1 MLKLLK
7 LLRIIS
13 ELSELSSIKI
23 GEVQK
28 IKSKCIAKVN
38 LPGLASSDETKQTCQ
53 APKLVVMW
61 IFCICALS
69 EQNAKATQIVQFSHI
84 PYISQ
89 DID

>member
-1 MLKLLK
+1 M
-7 LLRIIS
+7 
-13 ELSELSSIKI
+13 
-23 GEVQK
+23 
-28 IKSKCIAKVN
+28 N

-89 DID
+89 DMFSNSLSNTFVFLIVLNLLRLETD